1 MSTDPNQKNY
11 VTDPYQRYFVFD
23 FYNPAGRPK
32 MEDAL
37 LKWATEN
44 WLYCSVYEHDL
55 KDLVKA
61 LKNKQD
67 QLWEENKRLRKVDI
81 KLLKNS
87 VFREEY
93 TLWIGYQNLRL
104 RKIRKELEII
114 YEA

>member
-37 LKWATEN
+37 LKWAAEK

-61 LKNKQD
+61 LKKRQD
-67 QLWEENKRLRKVDI
+67 RLWEENKRLKKVDI
-81 KLLKNS
+81 KLLKNP
-87 VFREEY
+87 VFPEVN
-93 TLWIGYQNLRL
+93 TLQIGDQNLRL